1 MHAGEIDLGA
11 ERGAGQHGELVR
23 GVDAVDVEAGI
34 GLGIARRL
42 RLGQH
47 GVEVAAGLAHRGQD
61 VVAGAVEDAVEAPH
75 AIADQAFAQ
84 CLDDRDAARDRRLE
98 RRGCGPSSRPAV
110 ASSVPCMASSALLA
124 VTTCLPERSA
134 VCTRRRATPLEPP
147 MSSTTT
153 SMSGAVASA
162 MRIALPAHARDV
174 DVTLAGFAPCADGN
188 DLERPPAA
196 QRQEPAVLGQKFD
209 DACANGAEAGDADS
223 ERSFHGPPDT
233 TGFAQAR
240 AFNGVMLSP
249 TPRR

>member
-11 ERGAGQHGELVR
+11 ERGSGQHGELVR
-23 GVDAVDVEAGI
+23 GIDAVDVEAGV

-47 GVEVAAGLAHRGQD
+47 GLEVAAGLAHRGQD

-98 RRGCGPSSRPAV
+98 RQDA
-110 ASSVPCMASSALLA
+110 ALLLGQGRELGA
-124 VTTCLPERSA
+124 MQGEQRLVGGDDMLARAQRRLHQTTRHAAGAADELDDD
-134 VCTRRRATPLEPP
+134 VDVGRRRERH
-147 MSSTTT
+147 
-153 SMSGAVASA
+153 G
-162 MRIALPAHARDV
+162 IALPAHARHV
-174 DVTLAGFAPCADGN
+174 DVTLAGFAPCADGD

-209 DACANGAEAGDADS
+209 DACANGAEAGDANS

-233 TGFAQAR
+233 PGFAQAR